1 MGRDGL
7 GDVIADAQGASRW
20 GSSSGLPVSVLK
32 RRSEEET
39 LRRLIRDHEAAIR
52 RLAHSILKDCRDEE
66 EALLDTFAKAHAARQ
81 RYRREA
87 SERTWIHRIC
97 FNLCVDK
104 LRSRPPN
111 CPALDPD
118 LEPPAGA
125 EEPELRLAL
134 WQEINAL
141 PTHFQAPFK
150 LKHAGYSVTEISE
163 LAGMKRTTVS
173 GHYHAACQ
181 QLKERLGELLDEPPR
196 ERS

>member
-1 MGRDGL
+1 M
-7 GDVIADAQGASRW
+7 GDVTADAQGASRW

-32 RRSEEET
+32 RRSEDET

-52 RLAHSILKDCRDEE
+52 RLAHSILNDRRDEE
-66 EALLDTFAKAHAARQ
+66 EALLDTFAKAHAAR
-81 RYRREA
+81 RLYRGEA

-104 LRSRPPN
+104 LRRRPPD
-111 CPALDPD
+111 CPPLDPGVAT
-118 LEPPAGA
+118 PVGA
-125 EEPELRLAL
+125 DDPELSLAL
-134 WQEINAL
+134 WQEIDDL
-141 PTHFQAPFK
+141 PAHLQAPFK

-181 QLKERLGELLDEPPR
+181 RLRERLAELLDEPPR
-196 ERS
+196 EGS